1 MLLLPGAVDLNT
13 LVGQRRARD
22 VAAQLLECLA
32 VITSAAHGVQAES
45 LLVGAQRLRA
55 RSVSRHSSLH
65 REHLLPG
72 ARAKGN
78 AVGTRQALG
87 CRVFA
92 GLAKKL
98 TAFSRNPY
106 FYETKPDFCDISTSD
121 VNTMWAPQGRLFN
134 KKLKS
139 RSTAKTA
146 SRTCCS
152 HSPEPPR
159 SSQTAH
165 LRATRRH

>member
-22 VAAQLLECLA
+22 VAAQLFECLA
-32 VITSAAHGVQAES
+32 VIGSVAHGGVQAET
-45 LLVGAQRLRA
+45 LLVGIQRLRA

-65 REHLLPG
+65 REHLLTG

-87 CRVFA
+87 CRVFS
-92 GLAKKL
+92 GLAKKS

-106 FYETKPDFCDISTSD
+106 FYETKPNFSDTSTFD
-121 VNTMWAPQGRLFN
+121 VKAMRAPQERLFN

-159 SSQTAH
+159 SS
-165 LRATRRH
+165 